1 MAAIG
6 ELFKTLG
13 KNEIFNELCKK
24 IEYGS
29 SNNDI
34 IEDAINNEE
43 LMNILKQIIEDVNV
57 IKNKMDVL
65 IGQKR
70 KTFEK
75 LQEKKNMEETSGEK
89 EVQNKDAFS
98 LFNKKPLN
106 RNNVVWLNDKSY
118 LERIDLKIRMVFF
131 IEDNEY
137 EMIY

>member
-24 IEYGS
+24 IENGS

-75 LQEKKNMEETSGEK
+75 LQEKKNIEETSGEK
-89 EVQNKDAFS
+89 EVQNKDVFS
-98 LFNKKPLN
+98 
-106 RNNVVWLNDKSY
+106 
-118 LERIDLKIRMVFF
+118 
-131 IEDNEY
+131 
-137 EMIY
+137 